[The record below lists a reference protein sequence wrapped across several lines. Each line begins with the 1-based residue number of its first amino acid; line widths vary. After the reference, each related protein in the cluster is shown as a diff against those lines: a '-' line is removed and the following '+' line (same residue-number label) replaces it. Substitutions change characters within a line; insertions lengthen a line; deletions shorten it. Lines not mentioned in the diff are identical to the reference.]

1 MAGIRIATLQN
12 ASGGAGTIHPNT
24 TIEMRREGG
33 DEELEREGHGGE
45 APDARV
51 PEERV
56 EQGDGLAVEDAPTD
70 LDQPPPSDELRG
82 LAEMRDRHL
91 RLAAEFDNY
100 RKRVA
105 RERSET
111 WQRAQAELAERLL
124 DPLDDLQRFTSA
136 DPQDLTEEAVLEG
149 MRLVERKITKTLE
162 AAGLEALDAEG
173 QPFDPEIHEA
183 VTTAPTDDREA
194 DESVADVFQRGYRF
208 KGTLLRPARVRVH
221 RYTGR

>member
-1 MAGIRIATLQN
+1 
-12 ASGGAGTIHPNT
+12 
-24 TIEMRREGG
+24 MRREGG

-45 APDARV
+45 TPDARV
-51 PEERV
+51 AEERV
-56 EQGDGLAVEDAPTD
+56 EQGDGLSVEDAPTD

>member
-1 MAGIRIATLQN
+1 
-12 ASGGAGTIHPNT
+12 
-24 TIEMRREGG
+24 MRREGG
-33 DEELEREGHGGE
+33 DEELEREGRGGE
-45 APDARV
+45 TPDARV

-56 EQGDGLAVEDAPTD
+56 EQGDGLSVEDAPTD

>member
-1 MAGIRIATLQN
+1 
-12 ASGGAGTIHPNT
+12 
-24 TIEMRREGG
+24 MRREGG

-56 EQGDGLAVEDAPTD
+56 EQGDGLSVEDAPTD

>member
-1 MAGIRIATLQN
+1 
-12 ASGGAGTIHPNT
+12 
-24 TIEMRREGG
+24 MRREGG

-45 APDARV
+45 TPDARV

-56 EQGDGLAVEDAPTD
+56 EQGDGLAVEDAPTE

-124 DPLDDLQRFTSA
+124 DPLDDLQRFTNA